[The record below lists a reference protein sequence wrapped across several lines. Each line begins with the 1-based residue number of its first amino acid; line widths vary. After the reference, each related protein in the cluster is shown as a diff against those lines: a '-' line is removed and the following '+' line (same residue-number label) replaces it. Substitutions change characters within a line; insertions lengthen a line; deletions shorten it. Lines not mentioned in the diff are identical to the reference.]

1 MKQHLSFEGPI
12 MTGSVSTAWSPCGK
26 PNCVCKADPP
36 RLHGPYFRWT
46 GTVDGKRTTK
56 TISAE
61 TAREC
66 ERRIKYYRQLQR
78 AVEKLAQA
86 AMKSPPWNQAPRRIA
101 SKNQAT
107 SRSRKDVGPPASGQR
122 NAGRWL
128 AGAGVFGVW
137 VEA

>member
-1 MKQHLSFEGPI
+1 MSNTSQKERPFEAG
-12 MTGSVSTAWSPCGK
+12 VTADMSRMVREIDGMRGDGQRGEGATCPMSPQK

-46 GTVDGKRTTK
+46 VTVDGKRTTK
-56 TISAE
+56 TISAK

-86 AMKSPPWNQAPRRIA
+86 AMKSPPRNQAPRRIA

-107 SRSRKDVGPPASGQR
+107 SRSRKDVG
-122 NAGRWL
+122 N
-128 AGAGVFGVW
+128 
-137 VEA
+137 

>member
-1 MKQHLSFEGPI
+1 MKAAEAGAGSAARLI
-12 MTGSVSTAWSPCGK
+12 MVIQNTRQLRMQ
-26 PNCVCKADPP
+26 N
-36 RLHGPYFRWT
+36 
-46 GTVDGKRTTK
+46 VDGKRTTK

-86 AMKSPPWNQAPRRIA
+86 AMKSPPRNQAPRRIA

-107 SRSRKDVGPPASGQR
+107 SRSRKDVG
-122 NAGRWL
+122 N
-128 AGAGVFGVW
+128 
-137 VEA
+137 